1 LQVIY
6 AGKAH
11 PKDGGGKEL
20 IHSIFNGARDL
31 AGRVTVVYLQN
42 YQMELALKII
52 AGVDVWLNTPMRPR
66 EASGTSGMKATH
78 NGVPNFSVL
87 DGWWIEGWVEGVTG
101 WSIGPRDR
109 NQPGGKRRHRRH
121 RRLVLQAGARTAAAL
136 LR

>member
-1 LQVIY
+1 
-6 AGKAH
+6 
-11 PKDGGGKEL
+11 
-20 IHSIFNGARDL
+20 
-31 AGRVTVVYLQN
+31 VYLQN

-101 WSIGPRDR
+101 WSIGPPATET
-109 NQPGGKRRHRRH
+109 N
-121 RRLVLQAGARTAAAL
+121 LVENDDTADIEDCIASWSTNCCRSTTL
-136 LR
+136 MTTTKVGFRS